1 MEKVISQPDHYT
13 NVIQP
18 DDNSIKKGECYF
30 PRKMKTFMLSYN
42 QMIRPNVQDNVI
54 IQPDERMTG

>member
-1 MEKVISQPDHYT
+1 MFFSQMIT
-13 NVIQP
+13 
-18 DDNSIKKGECYF
+18 IKKAECYF
-30 PRKMKTFMLSYN
+30 PRKMKTSMLSYN